1 MKGKIHSFQSM
12 GTVDGPGVRYV
23 VFMHG
28 CNLKCGYCHNIDV
41 VKGEYTEYS
50 SKDILNKVI
59 RFQEYFANDGGITIS
74 GGEPLLQA
82 EFVYDL
88 FKLCHENGINT
99 CLDTSGSVLND
110 SVLKV
115 LEYTDLVL
123 LDVKMSNDEDY
134 QKHIGM
140 SLDNVID
147 FLKVLDNKNIDCWI
161 RQVIVEGINDN
172 DNNIGFLNK
181 LSSEYECIKK
191 VELLPFKKICKTK
204 YEQMNIPFEFDCYP
218 QTSKDTINKL
228 NNLLIK

>member
-41 VKGEYTEYS
+41 VKGEYAEFS
-50 SKDILNKVI
+50 PQDVLNKVI
-59 RFQEYFANDGGITIS
+59 RFREYFANGGGITIS

-82 EFVYDL
+82 EFVYEL

-123 LDVKMSNDEDY
+123 LDIKMSNEEDY

-140 SLDNVID
+140 SIDNVIK
-147 FLKVLDNKNIDCWI
+147 FLKTLNDKKVDCWI
-161 RQVIVEGINDN
+161 RQVIVDQ
-172 DNNIGFLNK
+172 
-181 LSSEYECIKK
+181 KK
-191 VELLPFKKICKTK
+191 KSL
-204 YEQMNIPFEFDCYP
+204 
-218 QTSKDTINKL
+218 
-228 NNLLIK
+228 

>member
-59 RFQEYFANDGGITIS
+59 RFREYFANGGGITIS

-82 EFVYDL
+82 EFVYEL

-147 FLKVLDNKNIDCWI
+147 FLKTLNDKKVDCWI
-161 RQVIVEGINDN
+161 RQVIVEGINNN

>member
-41 VKGEYTEYS
+41 VKGEYIEYS

-82 EFVYDL
+82 EFVYEL

-110 SVLKV
+110 IVLKV